1 VVIAFLDNFPLISSL
16 ASMLSQHHF
25 FLVAVH
31 LHFSRPQNATTVP
44 VILVADSSVPSKVT
58 GRGPLEL
65 SMVGSCLGSQHKKMI
80 NLYHTLR
87 ESKNKACGSGS
98 PMQRFFHSF
107 FYLGKGKL

>member
-1 VVIAFLDNFPLISSL
+1 VYKYILTPEANPTDKLSGATDQNFIKALCD
-16 ASMLSQHHF
+16 LSQHHF

-65 SMVGSCLGSQHKKMI
+65 LNRPGFPGDSNS
-80 NLYHTLR
+80 
-87 ESKNKACGSGS
+87 
-98 PMQRFFHSF
+98 
-107 FYLGKGKL
+107 